1 MYLAPTHLSLGK
13 LGWLGCTGPLEGV
26 CALKMGKLA
35 SALVLAAF
43 ALVGCHQDPTGVS
56 TVSAGPSA
64 TNKVAGTATLSW
76 QAPTTNTDG
85 AALTDL
91 SGYRIYYGMNP
102 DDLTQTVQLTGV
114 GLQTYVIDGLG
125 TGTWY
130 FAIKAVTSTGVE
142 SALSDVVSKT
152 FG

>member
-1 MYLAPTHLSLGK
+1 M
-13 LGWLGCTGPLEGV
+13 V
-26 CALKMGKLA
+26 KLA
-35 SALVLAAF
+35 GVLVLVACVLA
-43 ALVGCHQDPTGVS
+43 GCNQDPTGVS
-56 TVSAGPSA
+56 TVPAGTSA
-64 TNKVAGTATLSW
+64 TNKGSGTATLSW

-91 SGYRIYYGMNP
+91 SGYRIYYGT
-102 DDLTQTVQLTGV
+102 DAGDLTASVQLTGV

-142 SALSDVVSKT
+142 SALSDIVSKT
-152 FG
+152 IG

>member
-1 MYLAPTHLSLGK
+1 M
-13 LGWLGCTGPLEGV
+13 V
-26 CALKMGKLA
+26 KLA
-35 SALVLAAF
+35 GALVLAVSV
-43 ALVGCHQDPTGVS
+43 LGGCHQDPAGVS
-56 TVSAGPSA
+56 TVPVGTSA
-64 TNKVAGTATLSW
+64 TNKGTGAATLSW

-114 GLQTYVIDGLG
+114 GLQTYVIDDLG

-130 FAIKAVTSTGVE
+130 FAIQAVTSTGVE
-142 SALSDVVSKT
+142 SALSAIVSKT
-152 FG
+152 IG

>member
-1 MYLAPTHLSLGK
+1 M
-13 LGWLGCTGPLEGV
+13 V
-26 CALKMGKLA
+26 KLA
-35 SALVLAAF
+35 GALVLGVSV
-43 ALVGCHQDPTGVS
+43 LGGCHQDPAGVS
-56 TVSAGPSA
+56 TVSVGTSA
-64 TNKVAGTATLSW
+64 TNKGTGAATLSW

-114 GLQTYVIDGLG
+114 GLQTYVIDDLG

-130 FAIKAVTSTGVE
+130 FAIQAVTSTGVE
-142 SALSDVVSKT
+142 SALSAIVSKT
-152 FG
+152 IG

>member
-1 MYLAPTHLSLGK
+1 
-13 LGWLGCTGPLEGV
+13 
-26 CALKMGKLA
+26 LKMMKLA
-35 SALVLAAF
+35 GVLVLASVLA
-43 ALVGCHQDPTGVS
+43 GCHEDPTGVS
-56 TVSAGPSA
+56 TVSAGTSA
-64 TNKVAGTATLSW
+64 TNKGSGTATLSW

-91 SGYRIYYGMNP
+91 SGYRIYYGA
-102 DDLTQTVQLTGV
+102 DAEELSESVQLTSV

-142 SALSDVVSKT
+142 SALSEIVSKT
-152 FG
+152 IG